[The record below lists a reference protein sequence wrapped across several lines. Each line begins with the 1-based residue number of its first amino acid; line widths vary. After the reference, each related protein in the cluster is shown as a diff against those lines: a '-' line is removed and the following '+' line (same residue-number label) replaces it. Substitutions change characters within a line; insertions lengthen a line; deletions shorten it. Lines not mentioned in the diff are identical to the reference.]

1 MPLSV
6 LFLALT
12 SACSHSINFLLICLV
27 PKRFEKYGRFSLVI
41 GLINSCTYVGAAIST
56 YGFAAVSENC
66 GWNVTLVLW
75 GVLALIGFICCFTAM
90 QKW

>member
-12 SACSHSINFLLICLV
+12 SACSDPINFLLICLV